1 MKSLALV
8 LLIML
13 VPFTAYAQGAVGWE
27 QHIAKLDTSELENLV
42 ASFDSEVQKELP
54 RFDLKQLVANPGS
67 VLDVRNLFGRLGR
80 YLTNEIILNV
90 RLLGQLILLA
100 VFCAILRGVASAFS
114 VNGAADAAFLV
125 AFLALL
131 LLALQS
137 FRIVTTVAVEAI
149 DAMVSFMQ
157 AILPLMIT
165 MLAAVGGIATASV
178 FHPLLFMIVY
188 SVATVIKGVIIP
200 LVFLSAI
207 LGVLGVVAKDMPMK
221 QLSSLTRQ
229 WSVTIIGLLFI
240 VFFAVL
246 TVRGA
251 IAPVTDGLTL
261 KTAKFLTGTFVP
273 VVGSRLADALDVV
286 VGSSLLMKNAIGVFG
301 MASVFLI
308 TIFPAVKVFA
318 ILTIYRVTTALI
330 EPVSDERL
338 VSVLGGL
345 ASSLTLVLASL
356 LTVGLMFFICIT
368 VLIGLSNVPAYMR

>member
-1 MKSLALV
+1 VKSLALV

-246 TVRGA
+246 TMRGA

-338 VSVLGGL
+338 VSVLGSL

>member
-1 MKSLALV
+1 
-8 LLIML
+8 ML

-338 VSVLGGL
+338 VSVLGSL

>member
-1 MKSLALV
+1 VKSLALV

>member
-338 VSVLGGL
+338 VSVLGSL

>member
-8 LLIML
+8 LLIIL
-13 VPFTAYAQGAVGWE
+13 VPFSAHAQGVPGWE

-42 ASFDSEVQKELP
+42 ASLDSEVQKELP
-54 RFDLKQLVANPGS
+54 RFDLKQLIANPGS
-67 VLDVRNLFGRLGR
+67 VLDVRNLFARLGR
-80 YLTNEIILNV
+80 HLTNEIILNI

-100 VFCAILRGVASAFS
+100 VFCAILRCVASAFS

-207 LGVLGVVAKDMPMK
+207 LGVLGIVAKDMPMK

-229 WSVTIIGLLFI
+229 WSVTIISLLFI

-338 VSVLGGL
+338 VSVLGSL